1 MKKFL
6 FVILCVEF
14 LPLFSHIYAQKPHYY
29 YFDKVIELTE
39 NPIIRYID
47 LVDEVSKE
55 QEASLRGKLR
65 EFATEAQYGT
75 NKYIYTIANPMLIDS
90 VLKITEEFQ
99 NIISLNSV
107 QYKLDS
113 LTILVP
119 QRMIFL
125 KLKKDSLSLEDILR
139 TQNIKYS
146 SIEKDKYSTNC
157 YTVLLDYDDALS
169 VSSLLYNTGL
179 FEYAEPDF
187 YSSMQLLGYEDN
199 PLYSQ
204 QWSVHN
210 DSLNIGLLSAWN
222 KTTGHRNIKIALLD
236 VGVAYDHS
244 DLAPNMLPGYSAT
257 MDCYGYD
264 CGGYDNFMESHGTL
278 CAGIMIAANNNEGI
292 VGVSHS
298 SKLMSVK
305 CSEIRPTGTKD
316 HYPTGCDH
324 IYAHH
329 LMKALNAACYTLKA
343 DIITIALTDRHPS
356 SAITDKIT
364 EVCQNGRDG
373 KGLVFVASSG
383 NNEYYMS
390 SDTSM
395 SCFAIHPDVISVGSI
410 APTGLRSDNA
420 TNTGWFSFSSCY
432 GEDLDLVASG
442 ELIPTTDICSAY
454 STFAGTS
461 AASSHVAGVAA
472 LILSVNPCLTGE
484 EVKHIIESTCT
495 KIRQDVYTYDN
506 NPNHPNGTWNIEVG
520 HGLVNA
526 GAAVAMAQQMHEYT
540 VINDS
545 LISSNNTWTGN
556 KQIISDLI
564 IDSLATL
571 TITDTLFVAN
581 SARIVVRPGGKLVLD
596 GGTLTSAC
604 GDVMWQGIEVVGDR
618 TKRQLA
624 IYQGKV
630 ELRNGATIEN
640 AHCGIR
646 TGLGNDN
653 WHTTGGIIVADS
665 AFFINNRRA
674 VAFMS
679 YTNHSLTGVITDN
692 VSHFTNCEFIVD
704 NNNLFAQNNCGF
716 IDHVTMWQV
725 RGVKFKGCRFSNT
738 TTANAIGDRRHAIYT
753 EDAGFEVTTY
763 CRDQYYSGCE
773 CPENKSVYCEFSGF
787 TTAIEANTTGD
798 QHVVWVNRANFRDNE
813 TGIKINGNH
822 FATVIRNDFDLQASS
837 TNMYN
842 AGLCLNNCSGYQV
855 EGNRFHRASGHYNYS
870 SMGIGVQN
878 SGVTDNSIYRNVFD
892 NLSYGIY
899 VTGTNGNATG
909 GLQMLCGDF
918 SGNGTDIY
926 LATSHTMVSSL
937 QGSLQLSA
945 GNTFSK
951 AKNYNIQ
958 NMSDQSLVYFYTGT
972 PSSSN
977 PYYPSLRTSNVLPY
991 LSNTANPC
999 ASMLCDGGG
1008 TPRSLVE
1015 FQSDA
1020 DADTYYAAVRSLMS
1034 DTVLD
1039 LNELEQ
1045 WHTAA
1050 QSANL
1055 ANYANIGDPYSLA
1068 ETRFMEGNVETFA
1081 GDAEDAEMANYAEFH
1096 ALKLLL
1102 RGDNN
1107 DNSDNQDNIG
1117 NDNSPNSLNSP
1128 TINWYSLTESQIAQ
1142 LQTIAERNTGRA
1154 SVMAKGVLCF
1164 FHGICYEDEWD
1175 DAGAHAGTPQ
1185 QGDDTTGT
1193 RAKRTAMDTDNDA
1206 ILSVYPNPTDD
1217 ILFIE
1222 LSGGAGIANMALY
1235 DLQGRVVGTRFIASA
1250 TGASA
1255 TVNMRNI
1262 PAGVYVLRVTDADG
1276 KEYHRK
1282 IVRK

>member
-1 MKKFL
+1 M
-6 FVILCVEF
+6 
-14 LPLFSHIYAQKPHYY
+14 
-29 YFDKVIELTE
+29 
-39 NPIIRYID
+39 
-47 LVDEVSKE
+47 
-55 QEASLRGKLR
+55 
-65 EFATEAQYGT
+65 YG
-75 NKYIYTIANPMLIDS
+75 
-90 VLKITEEFQ
+90 
-99 NIISLNSV
+99 
-107 QYKLDS
+107 
-113 LTILVP
+113 
-119 QRMIFL
+119 
-125 KLKKDSLSLEDILR
+125 
-139 TQNIKYS
+139 
-146 SIEKDKYSTNC
+146 
-157 YTVLLDYDDALS
+157 
-169 VSSLLYNTGL
+169 
-179 FEYAEPDF
+179 
-187 YSSMQLLGYEDN
+187 
-199 PLYSQ
+199 
-204 QWSVHN
+204 
-210 DSLNIGLLSAWN
+210 
-222 KTTGHRNIKIALLD
+222 
-236 VGVAYDHS
+236 
-244 DLAPNMLPGYSAT
+244 
-257 MDCYGYD
+257 
-264 CGGYDNFMESHGTL
+264 
-278 CAGIMIAANNNEGI
+278 
-292 VGVSHS
+292 
-298 SKLMSVK
+298 
-305 CSEIRPTGTKD
+305 
-316 HYPTGCDH
+316 
-324 IYAHH
+324 
-329 LMKALNAACYTLKA
+329 
-343 DIITIALTDRHPS
+343 
-356 SAITDKIT
+356 
-364 EVCQNGRDG
+364 
-373 KGLVFVASSG
+373 
-383 NNEYYMS
+383 
-390 SDTSM
+390 
-395 SCFAIHPDVISVGSI
+395 
-410 APTGLRSDNA
+410 
-420 TNTGWFSFSSCY
+420 
-432 GEDLDLVASG
+432 
-442 ELIPTTDICSAY
+442 
-454 STFAGTS
+454 
-461 AASSHVAGVAA
+461 
-472 LILSVNPCLTGE
+472 
-484 EVKHIIESTCT
+484 
-495 KIRQDVYTYDN
+495 
-506 NPNHPNGTWNIEVG
+506 NHPNGTWNSNMG
-520 HGLVNA
+520 YGLLNA
-526 GAAVAMAQQMHEYT
+526 HKAVLSAAYYQIYGEKRLPLCDNISYT
-540 VINDS
+540 VINQYNQFETDVAFEWTCSDNIRIISGKLTSSVVVKGVGFGEGWLSCQVIHMGDTISSCKNVYIVENNEAYYIDS
-545 LISSNNTWTGN
+545 TLISTLSFPSTFTIGGTVDIGAGTTITWTD
-556 KQIISDLI
+556 KTVHIAKDARLI
-564 IDSLATL
+564 
-571 TITDTLFVAN
+571 
-581 SARIVVRPGGKLVLD
+581 VRPGGKLVVD

-604 GDVMWQGIEVVGDR
+604 PGEMWQGIEVVGDR

-624 IYQGKV
+624 QWQGTV
-630 ELRNGATIEN
+630 ELKNGAVIEN

-646 TGLGNDN
+646 TGIQGDAAYA
-653 WHTTGGIIVADS
+653 TAGGIILADS
-665 AFFINNRRA
+665 AFFKNNRRA

-692 VSHFTNCEFIVD
+692 VSHFTNCEF
-704 NNNLFAQNNCGF
+704 
-716 IDHVTMWQV
+716 
-725 RGVKFKGCRFSNT
+725 
-738 TTANAIGDRRHAIYT
+738 
-753 EDAGFEVTTY
+753 
-763 CRDQYYSGCE
+763 
-773 CPENKSVYCEFSGF
+773 SGF
-787 TTAIEANTTGD
+787 STAIEANTTGD

-842 AGLCLNNCSGYQV
+842 AGLCLNNCGGYQV

-926 LATSHTMVSSL
+926 LATSHTIVSSL

-999 ASMLCDGGG
+999 ASTLCDGGG
-1008 TPRSLVE
+1008 TPRSLAQ

-1020 DADTYYAAVRSLMS
+1020 DADTYYTAVRTLMS

-1068 ETRFMEGNVETFA
+1068 ETRFMEGYAETFA
-1081 GDAEDAEMANYAEFH
+1081 GNAEDAEMANYAEFH

-1206 ILSVYPNPTDD
+1206 TLSVYPNPTDD
-1217 ILFIE
+1217 ILFVE
-1222 LSGGAGIANMALY
+1222 LCGGAGIANMALY

-1255 TVNMRNI
+1255 TVNRRDI
-1262 PAGVYVLRVTDADG
+1262 PAGVYVLRVTDTDG
-1276 KEYHRK
+1276 KEYHKK

>member
-1 MKKFL
+1 MGDTISSCKN
-6 FVILCVEF
+6 VYIVENNEA
-14 LPLFSHIYAQKPHYY
+14 Y
-29 YFDKVIELTE
+29 
-39 NPIIRYID
+39 YID
-47 LVDEVSKE
+47 STLISTLSFPSTFTIGGTVDIG
-55 QEASLRGKLR
+55 A
-65 EFATEAQYGT
+65 GT
-75 NKYIYTIANPMLIDS
+75 TI
-90 VLKITEEFQ
+90 T
-99 NIISLNSV
+99 
-107 QYKLDS
+107 
-113 LTILVP
+113 
-119 QRMIFL
+119 
-125 KLKKDSLSLEDILR
+125 
-139 TQNIKYS
+139 
-146 SIEKDKYSTNC
+146 
-157 YTVLLDYDDALS
+157 
-169 VSSLLYNTGL
+169 
-179 FEYAEPDF
+179 
-187 YSSMQLLGYEDN
+187 
-199 PLYSQ
+199 
-204 QWSVHN
+204 W
-210 DSLNIGLLSAWN
+210 
-222 KTTGHRNIKIALLD
+222 
-236 VGVAYDHS
+236 
-244 DLAPNMLPGYSAT
+244 
-257 MDCYGYD
+257 
-264 CGGYDNFMESHGTL
+264 
-278 CAGIMIAANNNEGI
+278 
-292 VGVSHS
+292 
-298 SKLMSVK
+298 
-305 CSEIRPTGTKD
+305 
-316 HYPTGCDH
+316 
-324 IYAHH
+324 
-329 LMKALNAACYTLKA
+329 
-343 DIITIALTDRHPS
+343 
-356 SAITDKIT
+356 TDKT
-364 EVCQNGRDG
+364 V
-373 KGLVFVASSG
+373 
-383 NNEYYMS
+383 
-390 SDTSM
+390 
-395 SCFAIHPDVISVGSI
+395 HI
-410 APTGLRSDNA
+410 AKDAR
-420 TNTGWFSFSSCY
+420 
-432 GEDLDLVASG
+432 
-442 ELIPTTDICSAY
+442 LI
-454 STFAGTS
+454 
-461 AASSHVAGVAA
+461 
-472 LILSVNPCLTGE
+472 
-484 EVKHIIESTCT
+484 
-495 KIRQDVYTYDN
+495 
-506 NPNHPNGTWNIEVG
+506 
-520 HGLVNA
+520 
-526 GAAVAMAQQMHEYT
+526 
-540 VINDS
+540 
-545 LISSNNTWTGN
+545 
-556 KQIISDLI
+556 
-564 IDSLATL
+564 
-571 TITDTLFVAN
+571 
-581 SARIVVRPGGKLVLD
+581 VRPGGKLVVD

-604 GDVMWQGIEVVGDR
+604 SGELWQGIEVVGDR
-618 TKRQLA
+618 TKRQ
-624 IYQGKV
+624 IPQWQGTV
-630 ELRNGATIEN
+630 ELKNGAVIEN

-646 TGLGNDN
+646 TGIQGDAAYA
-653 WHTTGGIIVADS
+653 TAGGIILADS
-665 AFFINNRRA
+665 AFFKNNRRA

-692 VSHFTNCEFIVD
+692 VSHFTNCEFTVD

-738 TTANAIGDRRHAIYT
+738 TNANAIGDRRHAIYT

-878 SGVTDNSIYRNVFD
+878 SGVSDNSIYRNVFD

-951 AKNYNIQ
+951 AENYNIQ

-999 ASMLCDGGG
+999 ASTLCDGGG
-1008 TPRSLVE
+1008 TPRSLAQ

-1020 DADTYYAAVRSLMS
+1020 DADTYYAAVRTLMS

-1055 ANYANIGDPYSLA
+1055 ANYANIGDPYSLT
-1068 ETRFMEGNVETFA
+1068 ETRFMEGYAELFTA
-1081 GDAEDAEMANYAEFH
+1081 DAEDAEMANFAEFH
-1096 ALKLLL
+1096 ALKLAL
-1102 RGDNN
+1102 RDNAGAHAGAPQL
-1107 DNSDNQDNIG
+1107 NSQ
-1117 NDNSPNSLNSP
+1117 NSQNSP
-1128 TINWYSLTESQIAQ
+1128 TINWCSLTESQIAQ

-1164 FHGICYEDEWD
+1164 FYGICYEDEWD

-1222 LSGGAGIANMALY
+1222 LRGGAEIANVALY
-1235 DLQGRVVGTRFIASA
+1235 DLQGRMVTGVCDTPQRGGTA
-1250 TGASA
+1250 TI
-1255 TVNMRNI
+1255 TVKSI

-1276 KEYHRK
+1276 KEYHQK